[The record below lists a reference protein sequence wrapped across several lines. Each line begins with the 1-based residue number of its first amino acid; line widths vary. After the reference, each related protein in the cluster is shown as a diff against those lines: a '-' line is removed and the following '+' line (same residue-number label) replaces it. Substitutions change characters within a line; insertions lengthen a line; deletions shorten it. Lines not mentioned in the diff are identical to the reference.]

1 MLPSLKIKDFVLRV
15 PIIQGGM
22 GAGVSMAPLAGAVA
36 KEGGMGVLS
45 SVALDILTSRR
56 VGKQLDTQQAT
67 RREIEDAKALANGG
81 VIGIN
86 IMVALFRDYADA
98 VKGAL
103 DAKVDAIISGAGLPV
118 HLPEIVSSYKSKAK
132 TALIPIVSSGRA
144 LDIIC
149 KRWKRFGFLPD
160 AVIVEGPLAGGHLGW
175 KDLKDIEKEENKLE
189 NLLTDVLETTK
200 NYGNIPVIAAGGI
213 YTHEDIVRI
222 LKMGASGVQMGTRF
236 LATEESSATDEFK
249 QAVVNCTKEDI
260 IVAYRP
266 GSPCGMLFRLI
277 KQSPMYQDALQQKR
291 PCLCNLG
298 YVKFKNYCPAMD
310 NNKDYFCICN
320 GLITSTS
327 YFDGSDEKPLFTV
340 GSNAYRVDKIL
351 SVKGLMKELVHGKAF
366 N

>member
-1 MLPSLKIKDFVLRV
+1 MLPSLRIKDFTLRV

-22 GAGVSMAPLAGAVA
+22 GAGVSMSPLAGAVA
-36 KEGGMGVLS
+36 KEGGMGVIS

-56 VGKQLDTQQAT
+56 VGKKLDMQAAT
-67 RREIEDAKALANGG
+67 RREIEDAKALADGG
-81 VIGIN
+81 VVGIN

-103 DAKVDAIISGAGLPV
+103 DAGVDAIISGAGLPV
-118 HLPEIVSSYKSKAK
+118 HLPDIVSSYKPKAK
-132 TALIPIVSSGRA
+132 TALIPIVSSRRA
-144 LDIIC
+144 LEIIC
-149 KRWKRFGFLPD
+149 KRWRRFGYMPD

-175 KDLKDIEKEENKLE
+175 KNLEDVEKEENRLE
-189 NLLTDVLETTK
+189 NLLEDVLKTAK
-200 NYGNIPVIAAGGI
+200 KYGDMPVVAAGGI
-213 YTHEDIVRI
+213 YTYEDILRM
-222 LKMGASGVQMGTRF
+222 LDLGASGVQMGTRF

-249 QAVVNCTKEDI
+249 QAVLKAKEEDI
-260 IVAYRP
+260 VVAYRP

-298 YVKFKNYCPAMD
+298 YVKFKGYCPAMD

-320 GLITSTS
+320 GLITSTLYYS
-327 YFDGSDEKPLFTV
+327 GSGEKPLFTV
-340 GSNAYRVDKIL
+340 GANAYRVDKIL
-351 SVKGLMKELVHGKAF
+351 SVKELMQELVYGASG